1 MRNFFDQFDETT
13 STGGSSQKPSVNFFD
28 QYDTPSVGQSK
39 SPQEATDA
47 MSVPDKFTRAGV
59 KSVTSAASGLTNLA
73 GKTIDGA
80 DPQKLAKLQ
89 QLISAVEER
98 MGVDGSQYAPAS
110 NITGDSSKPIM
121 ERLANV
127 PRSVVE
133 MSAAPLVGLAAGGI
147 PGAVSLTTAS
157 TAGPTI
163 DRKREALGLRPDQDL
178 PNKAK
183 FEVGAKLGLDAALL
197 AAGGQVTKGLLG
209 PVEEAGIRGLAETS
223 KRGLMAT
230 GADAAFGAQATA
242 ADKVLIEDK
251 MPTVSDLTVGA
262 AQGGLPGLVAHSPG
276 IAMKVPGAVGEA
288 GAAAGKAIRDPVVN
302 RTFRPLESLEPQSRG
317 RAADLIEEF
326 SGNMGAAE
334 DILKKDITRASKNLD
349 DVIKEQVDKVKTAYD
364 QKVAINPEWIDSI
377 KEADPIVGR
386 AVEDL
391 TTFATMRDLKDN
403 ALYTKVKD
411 INPLTNFKSRVTDY
425 AIGHLFSPTLA
436 KAIAAGETA
445 IAGTAYGIDKFTG
458 LSDPAKVIMDKY
470 AGTADRLPTIAQAR
484 ADANNLA
491 NTQRQFRTSADL
503 YSASDGLNQAKAAD
517 KQSRDTI
524 KAENALTR
532 LKSQFQT
539 AAANDARVEQ
549 KVQERANNNFW
560 KEQRERLAIRT
571 KSDIPASEYLGQD
584 LGVSQNVPLAEM
596 VSSDTKLAL
605 QTANLKK
612 YLQDK
617 RMSQL
622 GKQANIMRNSQAL
635 AERQATAEQ
644 AATDQA
650 LLRQVNLMRNSQATE
665 QVRQDALLGNVGQ
678 QNRIRIASEALAE
691 RQANAEQSAQE
702 QAQAA
707 AEAEAAANTP
717 REYNIDDT
725 DWGPST
731 SVKDRPE
738 DVKALYDANKALLK
752 SREKLQREEKRK
764 QDAEDRKAKQAQE
777 KKDREAKKLKDD
789 ETKAKAAKKVRD
801 AEKKTEEAA
810 KDADPEFYTFKYRGQ
825 QIRVPAES
833 IEAPKQFEQSFKEKT
848 DRRLDMLADAKAL
861 TEDKKV
867 HKILD
872 QLAKDWTDT
881 TNDPSLA
888 YDALEDVV
896 NDKRIPQNIKN
907 NLLDNWDSVKRTWAT
922 KRRSSTNTEDVD
934 D

>member
-28 QYDTPSVGQSK
+28 QYDSPSVGQSK

-183 FEVGAKLGLDAALL
+183 FEVGAKLGLDAAML

-364 QKVAINPEWIDSI
+364 QKVAINPEWIDTI

-503 YSASDGLNQAKAAD
+503 YSASDGLNNAKAAS
-517 KQSRDTI
+517 KLE
-524 KAENALTR
+524 A

-539 AAANDARVEQ
+539 SAANDARVEQ
-549 KVQERANNNFW
+549 KVQERSNNNFW

-596 VSSDTKLAL
+596 VSSNTKLAL

-612 YLQDK
+612 FLQDK
-617 RMSQL
+617 RMTQL
-622 GKQANIMRNSQAL
+622 GKQASIMRNSQDM
-635 AERQATAEQ
+635 AERQSNAEQ

-665 QVRQDALLGNVGQ
+665 EARQGEVLRNVGQ

-725 DWGPST
+725 EWGPST
-731 SVKDRPE
+731 SVKERPK
-738 DVKALYDANKALLK
+738 DVQALYDANKALLK

-764 QDAEDRKAKQAQE
+764 QDAEDRKAQ
-777 KKDREAKKLKDD
+777 KLKDD

-801 AEKKTEEAA
+801 ATEEATKA
-810 KDADPEFYTFKYRGQ
+810 EEKLASTPIEDGDHFEVTVRDMTFRIRKDKVTTNPQGWADAIKENVEHRGDV
-825 QIRVPAES
+825 IDEMSKV
-833 IEAPKQFEQSFKEKT
+833 IPKDSQTKRDIKILETLWSEKT
-848 DRRLDMLADAKAL
+848 RSPKGGQEHFEEFLHKQPLDVQSK
-861 TEDKKV
+861 
-867 HKILD
+867 
-872 QLAKDWTDT
+872 
-881 TNDPSLA
+881 
-888 YDALEDVV
+888 
-896 NDKRIPQNIKN
+896 
-907 NLLDNWDSVKRTWAT
+907 LLDIYAKHEALLRTRWT
-922 KRRSSTNTEDVD
+922 PSK
-934 D
+934 

>member
-28 QYDTPSVGQSK
+28 QYDSPSVGQSK

-98 MGVDGSQYAPAS
+98 MGVDASQYAPAS
-110 NITGDSSKPIM
+110 DITGDSSKPIM

-349 DVIKEQVDKVKTAYD
+349 DVIKEQVDKVKIAYD
-364 QKVAINPEWIDSI
+364 QKVAINPEWIDAI
-377 KEADPIVGR
+377 KEADPITGR

-391 TTFATMRDLKDN
+391 TTFAAMRDLKDN

-458 LSDPAKVIMDKY
+458 LSDPAKVIMGKY

-503 YSASDGLNQAKAAD
+503 YSASDGLNTAKAAS
-517 KQSRDTI
+517 KLE
-524 KAENALTR
+524 A

-612 YLQDK
+612 FLQDK

-665 QVRQDALLGNVGQ
+665 QARQGEVLRNVGQ

-725 DWGPST
+725 EWGPST
-731 SVKDRPE
+731 SVKERPK
-738 DVKALYDANKALLK
+738 DVQALYDANKALLK

-764 QDAEDRKAKQAQE
+764 QDAEDRKAQ
-777 KKDREAKKLKDD
+777 KLKDD
-789 ETKAKAAKKVRD
+789 ETKTKAAKKVRD

-810 KDADPEFYTFKYRGQ
+810 KDADPEFYTFKHRGQ
-825 QIRVPAES
+825 QIRVPAKS
-833 IEAPKQFEQSFKEKT
+833 IEAPKQFEISFQEKT

-896 NDKRIPQNIKN
+896 NDNRIPQNIKN